1 MNRKV
6 VITMEC
12 DTEIVGEILAAASLV
27 GKKRAKDVVV
37 TQVEERGQAAAK

>member
-12 DTEIVGEILAAASLV
+12 DTELVGEILAAASLA
-27 GKKRAKDVVV
+27 GKKHGKDVVV
-37 TQVEERGQAAAK
+37 TSVEEKRGA